1 MAFKAI
7 ISFVKLT
14 VVVSEV
20 KLASIVNYVNLSA
33 SDILIDAYSIDQWL
47 LADSD

>member
-1 MAFKAI
+1 MAFKAV

-33 SDILIDAYSIDQWL
+33 ADILIDAYSINQWW
-47 LADSD
+47 LAD